1 MKQKTRR
8 RLQNAG
14 VILLIC
20 LCLGWVACRF
30 WGFTSSTFTD
40 NAHIERLI
48 VPVNSRVQ
56 GFVAEVR
63 FDDFSRVRKGDTL
76 VIIDDAEYALRL
88 AQARADLQ
96 SAATGKEAL
105 STSASTSRNDVAVSE
120 AAIDEV
126 KALLDNASLDLKR
139 YEGLLTKGAVT
150 QQQYDAVKAN
160 HNALN
165 AKYLSM
171 KRRRQSSSMVV
182 AEKTVRLGQN
192 DAAIEMA
199 QAALRLAELNL
210 SYTVITAPCD
220 GFCADKSIT
229 PGQLVQP
236 GQRLVD
242 IVDADDV
249 WVIANYREKQTS
261 RMQVGD
267 SAEVY
272 VDAIPGVKYAAVISE
287 ISPATGAAYAGQTR
301 QNAVGNFV
309 KVEQRIPV
317 KIRFS
322 ASNSPEN
329 LGKLR
334 AGMNVECKVLD

>member
-14 VILLIC
+14 VIILIC
-20 LCLGWVACRF
+20 LCLAWVATRF

-40 NAHIERLI
+40 NAHVERLI

-56 GFVAEVR
+56 GFVSEVR
-63 FDDFSRVRKGDTL
+63 FDDFTQVKKGDTL

-88 AQARADLQ
+88 AQAKADLQ
-96 SAATGKEAL
+96 NASTGKEAL
-105 STSASTSRNDVAVSE
+105 STSTSTSRNDVAVSE

-126 KALLDNASLDLKR
+126 KALLDNAELELRR
-139 YEGLLTKGAVT
+139 YEGLLAKDAVT
-150 QQQYDAVKAN
+150 QQQYDAVKTN
-160 HNALN
+160 YNALK
-165 AKYLSM
+165 AKYQSM
-171 KRRRQSSSMVV
+171 ARRKQSSSLVV

-192 DAAIEMA
+192 DAMIEMA
-199 QAALRLAELNL
+199 RAAVRLAELNL
-210 SYTVITAPCD
+210 SYTVVMAPCD
-220 GFCADKSIT
+220 GYCADKMIK

-236 GQRLVD
+236 GQTLVD

-249 WVIANYREKQTS
+249 WVVANYREKQTS
-261 RMQVGD
+261 KMAVGD
-267 SAEVY
+267 SVSVK
-272 VDAIPGVKYAAVISE
+272 VDAVPGITYNGVISE
-287 ISPATGAAYAGQTR
+287 ISPATGAAFSGQTR
-301 QNAVGNFV
+301 ANAVGNFV

-322 ASNSPEN
+322 SSNSAEN
-329 LGKLR
+329 LAKLR

>member
-14 VILLIC
+14 VIILIC
-20 LCLGWVACRF
+20 LCLAWVATRF

-40 NAHIERLI
+40 NAHIERQI

-56 GFVAEVR
+56 GFVSEVR
-63 FDDFSRVRKGDTL
+63 FDDFTRVRKGDTL
-76 VIIDDAEYALRL
+76 AIIDDAEYALRL
-88 AQARADLQ
+88 AQARADLENA
-96 SAATGKEAL
+96 SKGREAQ
-105 STSASTSRNDVAVSE
+105 SASTTTSLNDVAVSD
-120 AAIDEV
+120 AAIAEV
-126 KALLDNASLDLKR
+126 KALLDNAESDLRR
-139 YEGLLTKGAVT
+139 YDGLLEKGAVT

-160 HNALN
+160 YTALSARYQSL
-165 AKYLSM
+165 AKRKQTASL
-171 KRRRQSSSMVV
+171 VA

-199 QAALRLAELNL
+199 RAALRLAELNL
-210 SYTVITAPCD
+210 SYTVIIAPCD
-220 GFCADKSIT
+220 GYCADKVIQ

-242 IVDADDV
+242 IVDSDNV
-249 WVIANYREKQTS
+249 WVIANYREKQTAK
-261 RMQVGD
+261 MAVGD
-267 SAEVY
+267 SVEIT
-272 VDAIPGVKYAAVISE
+272 VDAVPGTKYTGIISE

-317 KIRFS
+317 KIRFA
-322 ASNSPEN
+322 ASNSPES
-329 LGKLR
+329 LDRLR
-334 AGMNVECKVLD
+334 AGMNVECKVID